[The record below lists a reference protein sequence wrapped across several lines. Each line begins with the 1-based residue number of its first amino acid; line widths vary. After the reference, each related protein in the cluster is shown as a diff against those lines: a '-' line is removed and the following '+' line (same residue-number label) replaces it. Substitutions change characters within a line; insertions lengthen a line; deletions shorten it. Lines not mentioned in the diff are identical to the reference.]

1 MITVT
6 PGPAPVRHGRLAP
19 APLLR
24 PAREA
29 DAAALAGMAWP
40 FVRSGALRERPVS
53 LYALHA
59 ADFLVAQAPG
69 GALEGCVGL
78 RTYPAAGA
86 ATAGMAD
93 GPGSAGVLYNFCV
106 AGHSQG
112 RGVGSGLLRTALAL
126 ARAQAL
132 TGLFT
137 ATTGDGALFL
147 RHGFTPAHAGS
158 APPSW
163 AESLDPRRNA
173 RVLALTL

>member
-29 DAAALAGMAWP
+29 DAAALAGLAWP
-40 FVRSGALRERPVS
+40 FVRSGALRDRPAS
-53 LYALHA
+53 HYARHA

-69 GALEGCVGL
+69 GELEGCVGL
-78 RTYPAAGA
+78 RTYPAGTVDGA
-86 ATAGMAD
+86 
-93 GPGSAGVLYNFCV
+93 GSAGVLYNFCV
-106 AGHSQG
+106 AGHRQG
-112 RGVGSGLLRTALAL
+112 RGVGGGLLRTALAM
-126 ARAQAL
+126 AGAQAL

-147 RHGFTPAHAGS
+147 RHGFMPVHVGS

-163 AESLDPRRNA
+163 ADSLDPRRNA
-173 RVLALTL
+173 RVLALAL